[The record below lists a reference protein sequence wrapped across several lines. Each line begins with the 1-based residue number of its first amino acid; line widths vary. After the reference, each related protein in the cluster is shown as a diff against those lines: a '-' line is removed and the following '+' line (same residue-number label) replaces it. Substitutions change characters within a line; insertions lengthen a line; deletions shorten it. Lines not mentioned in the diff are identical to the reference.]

1 MFIYI
6 PIFSLI
12 NILEKMIDCK
22 DKIMIQNIT
31 YLANITMSMN
41 YQL

>member
-1 MFIYI
+1 MLICN
-6 PIFSLI
+6 PIFSLV
-12 NILEKMIDCK
+12 NILEKMINYK

-31 YLANITMSMN
+31 YVANITMSMN